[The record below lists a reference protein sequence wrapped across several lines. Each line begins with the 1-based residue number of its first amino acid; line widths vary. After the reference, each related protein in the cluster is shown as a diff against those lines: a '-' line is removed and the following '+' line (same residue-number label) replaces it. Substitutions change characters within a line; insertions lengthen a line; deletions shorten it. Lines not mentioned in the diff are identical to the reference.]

1 MVILAVNKVKIYMPA
16 KDIYHD
22 AVKNALIKDGWII
35 TDDPLHLKWGQK
47 DMYVDLGAKQLLAAE
62 QGTKKIAVEIK
73 SFVSPS
79 EMADLKDAI
88 GGFIMYRA
96 VINRLEPE
104 RTLYLAIR
112 DNVFITLF
120 EEPIGT
126 LLIESENLKLLVFN
140 PETERIIQWI
150 P

>member
-1 MVILAVNKVKIYMPA
+1 MPA
-16 KDIYHD
+16 RDIYHD
-22 AVKNALIKDGWII
+22 AVKNALIQEGWII
-35 TDDPLHLKWGQK
+35 TNDPVHLKWGQK

-96 VINRLEPE
+96 VIQRIEPQ
-104 RTLYLAIR
+104 RTLYLAVR
-112 DNVFITLF
+112 DSVFTALF

-126 LLIESENLKLLVFN
+126 PLIETENLKLLVFN
-140 PETERIIQWI
+140 PGTERIIQWI

>member
-1 MVILAVNKVKIYMPA
+1 MPA
-16 KDIYHD
+16 RDIYHD
-22 AVKNALIKDGWII
+22 AVKNALIKESWII

-62 QGTKKIAVEIK
+62 QGNRKIAVEIK

-96 VINRLEPE
+96 VIQRLEPK
-104 RTLYLAIR
+104 RTLYLAVR
-112 DNVFITLF
+112 DSVFTTLF
-120 EEPIGT
+120 EEPIGK
-126 LLIESENLKLLVFN
+126 LLIETENLKLLVFN
-140 PETERIIQWI
+140 PEVERIIQWTS
-150 P
+150 

>member
-1 MVILAVNKVKIYMPA
+1 
-16 KDIYHD
+16 
-22 AVKNALIKDGWII
+22 
-35 TDDPLHLKWGQK
+35 
-47 DMYVDLGAKQLLAAE
+47 MYVDLGAKQLLAAK
-62 QGTKKIAVEIK
+62 QGCKKIAVEIK

-88 GGFIMYRA
+88 GGFMMYRA
-96 VINRLEPE
+96 VIYRLEPE
-104 RTLYLAIR
+104 RTLYLAVR
-112 DNVFITLF
+112 DSVFTALF

-126 LLIESENLKLLVFN
+126 LLIETENLKLLVFN

>member
-1 MVILAVNKVKIYMPA
+1 MPA
-16 KDIYHD
+16 RDIYHD
-22 AVKNALIKDGWII
+22 AVKNALIQAGWLI

-79 EMADLKDAI
+79 EIADLKDAI
-88 GGFIMYRA
+88 GGFILYRA
-96 VINRLEPE
+96 VIYRLEPE
-104 RTLYLAIR
+104 RTLYLGVR
-112 DNVFITLF
+112 DSVFKTLF
-120 EEPIGT
+120 EEPIGR

-140 PETERIIQWI
+140 PETERIVQWI

>member
-1 MVILAVNKVKIYMPA
+1 MPA
-16 KDIYHD
+16 RDIYHD
-22 AVKNALIKDGWII
+22 AVKNALIQDGWII
-35 TDDPLHLKWGQK
+35 TDAPLHLKWGQR

-62 QGTKKIAVEIK
+62 QGNNKIAVEIK

-96 VINRLEPE
+96 VIHRLEPE
-104 RTLYLAIR
+104 RTLYLAVR
-112 DNVFITLF
+112 DSIFATLF

-126 LLIESENLKLLVFN
+126 LLIETENLNLLIFN
-140 PETERIIQWI
+140 PETERIVQWI

>member
-1 MVILAVNKVKIYMPA
+1 MPA
-16 KDIYHD
+16 RDIYHNT
-22 AVKNALIKDGWII
+22 VKNALIKEDWII

-62 QGTKKIAVEIK
+62 QGTRKIAVEIK

-88 GGFIMYRA
+88 GGFVLYRA
-96 VINRLEPE
+96 VMNRLEPD
-104 RTLYLAIR
+104 RMLYLGVR
-112 DNVFITLF
+112 DAVFTDLF
-120 EEPIGT
+120 AEPIGK
-126 LLIESENLKLLVFN
+126 LLIESENVNLLVFN
-140 PETERIIQWI
+140 AEYERIIQWI